1 MATEVVMPQMGYDM
15 TEGTV
20 AKWIKGEGDAVTKG
34 DVIAEIETDKATVE
48 METDTTGILRKI
60 LVREGITVP
69 VGQAIAY
76 VGTIDEPIPSITE
89 EPVSPEPEESITTP
103 QSSVVKEQAAPKVSG
118 ARNISPVARKIA
130 EEKNI
135 DVSKVTG
142 TGPSGRITKE
152 DILNFVPDSP
162 RETSKIPT
170 EEPASGT
177 APDSGT
183 GNSPA
188 STKITGGRIEL
199 SRMGQAIARRTKQS
213 KQEIPHF
220 YVTVSVDMTQAL
232 MLRKELN
239 LSTSDSDRVSVNDMV
254 IKASAL
260 ALDKFPMFNSQ
271 YNEDHLLVAPHI
283 NIGIAIGLPE
293 GLIVPA
299 LLECEAKSLKEIAKE
314 TKDLGN
320 RVRAGNLRQEEA
332 TGGTFSISNM
342 GMYQVDSFAAII
354 VAPQSAVLAVGTVRP
369 VAVVRPTS
377 DGQDNAVVIR
387 DIMEA
392 TLSADHRVCNG
403 TDAAKFINEIKGVLE
418 TPSRL
423 VN

>member
-20 AKWIKGEGDAVTKG
+20 AKWIKSEGDAVTKG

-60 LVREGITVP
+60 LVKEGITVP
-69 VGQAIAY
+69 VGRAIAY
-76 VGTIDEPIPSITE
+76 VGTIDEPLPTQLE
-89 EPVSPEPEESITTP
+89 ELPNPEPESPVITNQTG
-103 QSSVVKEQAAPKVSG
+103 VAKEQTEPQGPSG
-118 ARNISPVARKIA
+118 RNISPVAKKIA
-130 EEKNI
+130 EDKNI
-135 DVSKVTG
+135 DVAKVTG
-142 TGPSGRITKE
+142 TGPGGRITK
-152 DILNFVPDSP
+152 DDVLAFVQISPDKGP
-162 RETSKIPT
+162 KTST
-170 EEPASGT
+170 PAPESIKTKASDDRST
-177 APDSGT
+177 AKVS
-183 GNSPA
+183 N
-188 STKITGGRIEL
+188 GRIEL

-220 YVTVSVDMTQAL
+220 YVTVSIDMTQAL
-232 MLRKELN
+232 LLRKELN
-239 LSTSDSDRVSVNDMV
+239 ISAMDAERISVNDMI
-254 IKASAL
+254 IKGSAL
-260 ALDKFPMFNSQ
+260 ALAKYPMFNSQ
-271 YNEDHLLVAPHI
+271 FNEDHLVVAPHI

-299 LLECEAKSLKEIAKE
+299 LLECETKSLTKIAKE
-314 TKDLGN
+314 TKDLGT
-320 RVRAGNLRQEEA
+320 RVRSGNLRQEEA

-369 VAVVRPTS
+369 VPVARSTS

-387 DIMEA
+387 DMMEA

-403 TDAAKFINEIKGVLE
+403 TDAAKFINEIKAGLE
-418 TPSRL
+418 TPSL
-423 VN
+423 LIT

>member
-1 MATEVVMPQMGYDM
+1 
-15 TEGTV
+15 
-20 AKWIKGEGDAVTKG
+20 
-34 DVIAEIETDKATVE
+34 
-48 METDTTGILRKI
+48 
-60 LVREGITVP
+60 
-69 VGQAIAY
+69 
-76 VGTIDEPIPSITE
+76 
-89 EPVSPEPEESITTP
+89 
-103 QSSVVKEQAAPKVSG
+103 
-118 ARNISPVARKIA
+118 
-130 EEKNI
+130 
-135 DVSKVTG
+135 
-142 TGPSGRITKE
+142 
-152 DILNFVPDSP
+152 
-162 RETSKIPT
+162 
-170 EEPASGT
+170 
-177 APDSGT
+177 
-183 GNSPA
+183 
-188 STKITGGRIEL
+188 
-199 SRMGQAIARRTKQS
+199 MGQAIARRTKQS

-299 LLECEAKSLKEIAKE
+299 LLECETKSLTEIAKE

-332 TGGTFSISNM
+332 TAGTFSISNM

-369 VAVVRPTS
+369 IAVVRPTS